1 MTLGVDCAIDMVEE
15 AKLPEHGVEEGTPC
29 REGVAVVKLDPHMR
43 ADVHMLES
51 SDGDRND
58 RGVGK
63 GVGGGG
69 NQ

>member
-1 MTLGVDCAIDMVEE
+1 MVSKK
-15 AKLPEHGVEEGTPC
+15 ALH
-29 REGVAVVKLDPHMR
+29 VAVVKLDPHMR